1 MNKFISNFTPRG
13 EITPP
18 PSKSYCHRYLIAAFI
33 RGTKFKIN
41 NFNFCD
47 DTLATL
53 NALRELGAEF
63 EADETSVTFIKRNS
77 PKKKPIIHVESS
89 GSTLRMLLPLSAYL
103 CDEVTFIGNEDL
115 FKRPLDVYI
124 DLFNKNDVF
133 NVVSNKSI
141 KIRNKL
147 KPGKFDVKGDVSSQF
162 ISGLLFL
169 NAESKNKCEINIT
182 TETVSTPYI
191 EMTKQVLEETLNE
204 DIKECTI
211 ESDISAASNFIV
223 LGAFKGGF
231 RINNINV
238 DSKQGDIKIIE
249 ILRDIGAK
257 ITANQGYLEFLPSD
271 LKPLNIDIKDCI
283 DLGPILFVLA
293 SLINGTSKITGYQNL
308 RYKESN
314 RYDAIVN
321 QLSQLGIKFRI
332 SKDKVLYITGNKNIT
347 GHVVFK
353 SYNDHRIVMALSIFA
368 IVSNITAE
376 IEGYKCVKKS
386 YPTFFDALEELGNE
400 SN

>member
-1 MNKFISNFTPRG
+1 MNKFISHFTPHG

-18 PSKSYCHRYLIAAFI
+18 PSKSYCHRYLIASFI
-33 RGTKFKIN
+33 RGKKFKIN

-47 DTLATL
+47 DTIATL
-53 NALRELGAEF
+53 NALKELGAEF
-63 EADETSVTFIKRNS
+63 EADENSVTFIKRGS
-77 PKKKPIIHVESS
+77 PKKKPVIQVESS
-89 GSTLRMLLPLSAYL
+89 GSTLRMLLPLAAYL
-103 CDEVTFIGNEDL
+103 CDEVTFVGNEDL

-124 DLFNKNDVF
+124 ELFNKNDVF
-133 NVVSNKSI
+133 TVVSNKSI
-141 KIRNKL
+141 KVRNRL
-147 KPGKFDVKGDVSSQF
+147 MPGTYEVKGDVSSQF

-169 NAESKNKCEINIT
+169 NAETGNKCNINIT

-191 EMTKQVLEETLNE
+191 EMTKQVIEETMDLN
-204 DIKECTI
+204 KYECTI

-231 RINNINV
+231 RLNNINP

-257 ITANQGYLEFLPSD
+257 ITAKQGYLEFLPSE
-271 LKPLNIDIKDCI
+271 LKPLDIDIRNCI
-283 DLGPILFVLA
+283 DLGPIIFVLA
-293 SLINGTSKITGYQNL
+293 SLINGTSKITGYENL

-321 QLSQLGIKFRI
+321 QLSHLGIKFRI
-332 SKDKVLYITGNKNIT
+332 KDKVLYITGNRDIK
-347 GHVVFK
+347 GHYVFK

-368 IVSNITAE
+368 IVSGITAE

-386 YPTFFDALEELGNE
+386 YPSFFDALEELGNE
-400 SN
+400 AD